1 MPEEDYLLALY
12 KIEELRKRRKEIA
25 REFAKR
31 RVGGIS
37 TFSPRR

>member
-31 RVGGIS
+31 RIEGIS